1 MSIHSAPLTLPVL
14 AVVTAYSCLL
24 GSQWRAHSGR
34 AIVAVRPAPKST
46 LPVRCT
52 PLLIEYGLKYAGRG
66 G

>member
-1 MSIHSAPLTLPVL
+1 MGIYSGPPPTLPVL

-34 AIVAVRPAPKST
+34 GIVAPRPTLPST

-52 PLLIEYGLKYAGRG
+52 PCLIECGFE
-66 G
+66 